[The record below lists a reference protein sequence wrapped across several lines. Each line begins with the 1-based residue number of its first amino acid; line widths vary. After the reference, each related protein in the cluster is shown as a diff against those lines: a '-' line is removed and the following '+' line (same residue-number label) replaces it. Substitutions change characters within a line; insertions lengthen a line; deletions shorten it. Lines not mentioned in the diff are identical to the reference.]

1 VELLVAVAEQAPVA
15 GRLAIPMILVEQL
28 FERVGLSASG
38 HCGFS
43 VLIEG
48 QDRIL
53 PCDSLKGFKDRLRR
67 SPETIVPK
75 PLDVS

>member
-1 VELLVAVAEQAPVA
+1 
-15 GRLAIPMILVEQL
+15 VEQL